1 MPLQYLDHV
10 NIRTAELER
19 LSRFYEQVLGLPR
32 GPRPPFSFGGAWHY
46 AGERAALHL
55 VEVPDAPPAQ
65 APRLEHFAFRATG
78 LDGFVERLDRFGVEY
93 RFAEVPE
100 AGTLQVHFVD
110 PDGNHVEVQFD
121 AAEDAD

>member
-10 NIRTAELER
+10 NIRTAELAR
-19 LSRFYEQVLGLPR
+19 LSRFYDEVLGLPS

-46 AGERAALHL
+46 LGERAAVHL
-55 VEVPDAPPAQ
+55 VEVTGAPTPQ
-65 APRLEHFAFRATG
+65 AVRLEHFAFRATG
-78 LDGFVERLDRFGVEY
+78 LHEFVERLDRFGVEY

-100 AGTLQVHFVD
+100 AATLQVHLLD

>member
-10 NIRTAELER
+10 NIRTAELAR
-19 LSRFYEQVLGLPR
+19 LSRFYDEVLGLPS

-46 AGERAALHL
+46 LGARAAVHL
-55 VEVPDAPPAQ
+55 VEVPGAPAPQ
-65 APRLEHFAFRATG
+65 AVRLEHFAFRATG
-78 LDGFVERLDRFGVEY
+78 LQEFVARLDRFGVEY

-100 AGTLQVHFVD
+100 AGTLQVHLLD

-121 AAEDAD
+121 AAEDAG